1 MQSAWK
7 VSSDTRDGKAG
18 GHLGKCVAAM
28 RMHFTGLHLHFS
40 VTATEAQQELV
51 MSPKSLS

>member
-18 GHLGKCVAAM
+18 GHLGKCVAAI